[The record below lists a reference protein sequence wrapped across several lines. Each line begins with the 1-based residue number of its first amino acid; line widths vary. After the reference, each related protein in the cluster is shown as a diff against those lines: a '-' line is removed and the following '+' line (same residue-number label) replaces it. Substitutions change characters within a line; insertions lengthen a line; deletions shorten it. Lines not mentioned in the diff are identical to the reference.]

1 MMPAEFIN
9 PSTIAAPMGYTHVVS
24 TRGQRTIYISGQ
36 VAMDRSGNLVGAGD
50 LRAQATQV
58 FENLKNALAAADASF
73 SDVVKL
79 TMFLVNYKPEL
90 RIIVREVRGQYIG
103 GNPPASTLVGVQAL
117 AVEGWLIEIE
127 AIAVTD

>member
-1 MMPAEFIN
+1 MPADFIN
-9 PSTIAAPMGYTHVVS
+9 PATIATPMGYTHVVS

-58 FENLKNALAAADASF
+58 FENLKNALAAAGAGF

-90 RIIVREVRGQYIG
+90 RAIIREVRGQYIT

-127 AIAVTD
+127 AVAVTD

>member
-1 MMPAEFIN
+1 MPADFIN
-9 PSTIAAPMGYTHVVS
+9 PPTIATPTGYTHVVS

-36 VAMDRSGNLVGAGD
+36 VAMDRNGNLVGAGD

-58 FENLKNALAAADASF
+58 FENLKNALAAAGASF
-73 SDVVKL
+73 SDIVKL

-90 RIIVREVRGQYIG
+90 RSVIREVRGQYIS
-103 GNPPASTLVGVQAL
+103 GNAPASTLVGVQAL